1 MVTFCQLL
9 QLQAVYDLA
18 YLATNVAAFV
28 GPTLVTDF
36 WAARNT
42 IIYFMPFVMPL
53 LHVFL
58 TGESVSPRHMQSSSN

>member
-58 TGESVSPRHMQSSSN
+58 TGQCLRALA

>member
-18 YLATNVAAFV
+18 ANVAAFV
-28 GPTLVTDF
+28 GPALIADF

-58 TGESVSPRHMQSSSN
+58 TGQ